1 MLEAFNYYKG
11 EFLIMLGINNKNNK
25 KKERLL
31 RDEVKSN
38 NQILNLTLDSY
49 VQTQKRGFENVNKKF
64 LTSFDCS
71 VNTSIDDVIA
81 EQDEEFKEVVS

>member
-1 MLEAFNYYKG
+1 M
-11 EFLIMLGINNKNNK
+11 K

-49 VQTQKRGFENVNKKF
+49 LQTQKRGFENVNKKF
-64 LTSFDCS
+64 LTNFDCKI
-71 VNTSIDDVIA
+71 NTSIDDVIA
-81 EQDEEFKEVVS
+81 EQDEEFKEVIS